1 MHIETSGGI
10 RVTVM
15 PFYMG
20 CRVRG
25 RGRWVGSTHTKMV
38 GNMACG
44 VSDTAC
50 TDCWAVFLFVQEVQQ
65 AKVHW
70 VSGKIR
76 DSCVCAQAH
85 THTHTHTH
93 THSCPLFLQWRYN
106 IRLENFTSDRVQ
118 LRERHWRI
126 YGSTGTL
133 ETVKGRGVI
142 GQVGRVQTWQRVS
155 CRWLPREILCV
166 GVLMVIWV
174 RHCSSSVVLA
184 PVLVY

>member
-1 MHIETSGGI
+1 MSPRDVLFNWRDQNKQCLALTDVHIETSGGI

-93 THSCPLFLQWRYN
+93 THAPSSCSGGTTFGWRTLQ
-106 IRLENFTSDRVQ
+106 V
-118 LRERHWRI
+118 
-126 YGSTGTL
+126 
-133 ETVKGRGVI
+133 TV
-142 GQVGRVQTWQRVS
+142 
-155 CRWLPREILCV
+155 
-166 GVLMVIWV
+166 
-174 RHCSSSVVLA
+174 SS
-184 PVLVY
+184 